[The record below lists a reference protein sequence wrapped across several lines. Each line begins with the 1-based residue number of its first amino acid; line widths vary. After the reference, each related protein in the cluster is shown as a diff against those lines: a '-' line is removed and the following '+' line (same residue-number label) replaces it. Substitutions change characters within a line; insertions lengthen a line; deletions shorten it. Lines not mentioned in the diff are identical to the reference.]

1 MVFIYSLSQCMEDVK
16 TIKDTTTKNWIGEEM
31 MGGKIQIYEY

>member
-1 MVFIYSLSQCMEDVK
+1 MVFIYSHSQCMEDVK

-31 MGGKIQIYEY
+31 MGWKTQICEY

>member
-1 MVFIYSLSQCMEDVK
+1 MVFIYSHLCMEDVK

-31 MGGKIQIYEY
+31 MGGKIQIYEH